1 MDQFLKNEIKAY
13 LETAVRKFWADSTR
27 TVRRL
32 DLKELRPFQYRLSP
46 NAYTHMSSVSKH
58 SYDTRSGTWWKDIAF
73 MVAKKSH
80 VEAVREYRITADLSP
95 AAESVINEILVEL
108 DNRTR
113 KPSRNQDISQT
124 LSAQFAAGQPRS
136 EQVDLYVRRSDGV
149 ELFFEMKTPEPNSR
163 DSRDIKRMILYVS
176 AMKKGSAAQAYGSC
190 AYNPSGDGNPYQPNP
205 KLVTQYN
212 EVHHDFLVGRDFWE
226 KVGGPETY
234 EELLAICEDVGSI
247 SDGLFGD
254 FQQGLDRQGKLL

>member
-1 MDQFLKNEIKAY
+1 
-13 LETAVRKFWADSTR
+13 
-27 TVRRL
+27 
-32 DLKELRPFQYRLSP
+32 
-46 NAYTHMSSVSKH
+46 
-58 SYDTRSGTWWKDIAF
+58 
-73 MVAKKSH
+73 
-80 VEAVREYRITADLSP
+80 
-95 AAESVINEILVEL
+95 
-108 DNRTR
+108 
-113 KPSRNQDISQT
+113 
-124 LSAQFAAGQPRS
+124 
-136 EQVDLYVRRSDGV
+136 
-149 ELFFEMKTPEPNSR
+149 
-163 DSRDIKRMILYVS
+163 MILYVS

-234 EELLAICEDVGSI
+234 EELLGICEDVGSI